1 MSKSLPLL
9 SLPPHLLKRASAVAG
24 LLSCTRSPRRIWR
37 RGIWDDMCGAY
48 RGRRY
53 GGGSEGGACRRRQ
66 IQACQNHDPTYPP
79 PADEK
84 GGGVRAGG
92 LWTCRSV
99 VELEPRGNGL
109 EIDVPQLADASHRP
123 RSSASMPPAF
133 AGTLPCLAVSPTI
146 VFPHHGHLRHCIF
159 GFDRAAL
166 SSASMPPASSGA
178 PLRCPLFP
186 AVLFPPPCKS
196 SASCCF
202 PNHRRTRPRW

>member
-1 MSKSLPLL
+1 M
-9 SLPPHLLKRASAVAG
+9 
-24 LLSCTRSPRRIWR
+24 
-37 RGIWDDMCGAY
+37 
-48 RGRRY
+48 
-53 GGGSEGGACRRRQ
+53 
-66 IQACQNHDPTYPP
+66 
-79 PADEK
+79 
-84 GGGVRAGG
+84 
-92 LWTCRSV
+92 

-109 EIDVPQLADASHRP
+109 EIDVPQLAGASHRP

-186 AVLFPPPCKS
+186 AVLFSPPWLPS
-196 SASCCF
+196 RASPVLAAASLTTGGRGPDGELDGLATVGVCLILGLRLEEARNCGA
-202 PNHRRTRPRW
+202 PLILGLRRHAGFVSLQRKREIEIGERGKRIERGENIIGGPH